1 MGKSAINPAV
11 IAAHSADLGNKKNV
25 QTAVSD
31 PTANGSSLTFIDT
44 ISQDTQGVISP
55 TKKSVTVDSSPTENS
70 QNPVTSGGVYSQLD
84 ALAQR
89 IGSTEQPAAVF
100 QDVAFSIP
108 ATSWALNSQT
118 NEYEYSLQSA
128 LITGTSGID
137 VFYDASFRTAL
148 VGDISAEKGTN
159 SVLFSTTAQPI
170 GTLSGTVRIIDS
182 VSGIVPVT
190 RGGTGRNDG
199 VGGVIVVNMG
209 TISSLPT
216 TKTVSGVTADM
227 VVIHS
232 ELGTPAAFASDITV
246 TTAANS
252 VTLSGTM
259 KSDSSSTVKLTLAV
273 GISVTAT

>member
-100 QDVAFSIP
+100 
-108 ATSWALNSQT
+108 
-118 NEYEYSLQSA
+118 
-128 LITGTSGID
+128 
-137 VFYDASFRTAL
+137 
-148 VGDISAEKGTN
+148 
-159 SVLFSTTAQPI
+159 
-170 GTLSGTVRIIDS
+170 
-182 VSGIVPVT
+182 
-190 RGGTGRNDG
+190 
-199 VGGVIVVNMG
+199 
-209 TISSLPT
+209 
-216 TKTVSGVTADM
+216 
-227 VVIHS
+227 
-232 ELGTPAAFASDITV
+232 
-246 TTAANS
+246 
-252 VTLSGTM
+252 
-259 KSDSSSTVKLTLAV
+259 
-273 GISVTAT
+273 